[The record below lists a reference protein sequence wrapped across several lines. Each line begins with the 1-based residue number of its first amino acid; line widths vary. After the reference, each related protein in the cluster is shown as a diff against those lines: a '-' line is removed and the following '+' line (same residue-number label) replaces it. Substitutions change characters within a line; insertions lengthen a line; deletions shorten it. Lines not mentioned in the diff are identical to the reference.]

1 MEVRAWGDDSG
12 TAPLAT
18 AGDTGV
24 PRSQGHQE
32 EVPTPGAN
40 HGCDLLCPMPCVAQ
54 GSWALP
60 VLWVP
65 VAEWDWDPLVFNPT
79 FLLSQESPGPVLGT
93 GTLTVPP
100 SLPLTPFMALED
112 PPPAQEPPAQNKPP
126 LR

>member
-1 MEVRAWGDDSG
+1 MQ
-12 TAPLAT
+12 T
-18 AGDTGV
+18 TGV
-24 PRSQGHQE
+24 ICSAS
-32 EVPTPGAN
+32 PTPF
-40 HGCDLLCPMPCVAQ
+40 VAQ
-54 GSWALP
+54 GSWARP

-65 VAEWDWDPLVFNPT
+65 VAEQDWDPLVFNPA
-79 FLLSQESPGPVLGT
+79 FLLSQESRGPALGT